1 VWPLTIEAFRSF
13 VIYCL
18 TCRKISVAT
27 TKSYLASI
35 KLAHELQN
43 FNCENFS
50 KDRIIN
56 LLYAGSETLIVKN
69 TSYSE
74 HRRAMNLATLLLIGH
89 RIAQS
94 DWKIFSKQIVW
105 TACTLAFFT
114 SVRMGEILVS
124 NEKCFDAKTDFLWQD
139 VKFFD
144 SKDILLK
151 LPFTKTKKFQGS
163 FIDVFPFTSYPC
175 CPVAALTRLKE
186 MAIAEGIFALEKPV
200 FTFASGNFLTTCKLN
215 DILKI
220 MLSDIFKPGVS
231 NISAHSFRAAI
242 PSAIGAYPD
251 KMLVSE
257 LKDWGN
263 WVGESYKLYVKM
275 RKSQRKALFRKVS
288 YILTSGM

>member
-1 VWPLTIEAFRSF
+1 LSVNTWKKHSSGWNAFKDFENYCDSKFVWPLKIEAFRSF

-43 FNCENFS
+43 FNCVN
-50 KDRIIN
+50 
-56 LLYAGSETLIVKN
+56 
-69 TSYSE
+69 
-74 HRRAMNLATLLLIGH
+74 
-89 RIAQS
+89 
-94 DWKIFSKQIVW
+94 FSKQIVW

-144 SKDILLK
+144 SKDILL
-151 LPFTKTKKFQGS
+151 KFQGS

-215 DILKI
+215 NILKI